1 MNRKYTKITRC
12 PICNS
17 KHLTASEYYAQVWN
31 DRVLRGGKLSK
42 GKRHTY
48 DNAETVIL
56 LSCQDCDF
64 KLESDDGLF
73 QISEDGDIL
82 IEDSYLEYLK
92 KLKEK

>member
-1 MNRKYTKITRC
+1 MNANYTKITSC
-12 PICNS
+12 PKCGS
-17 KHLTASEYYAQVWN
+17 KHLTVSEYWAQIWN

-64 KLESDDGLF
+64 KLESDDRLF

-82 IEDSYLEYLK
+82 INDDYLKYLK
-92 KLKEK
+92 KE